1 MFTVKRAALLIL
13 SLAFASSGSGALVSV
28 AWNADSYSGWE
39 VTLTGTG
46 LFSGTDPVYGP
57 SGPAV
62 GWTGV
67 VTSPSGLWQLDTVNT
82 CYYPALGLQLCA
94 VGNMATATFLGN
106 IPSSF
111 QTPAQ
116 NYLIPGQNMFTYG
129 YQDFFPPT
137 APIRDQNNFQDGML
151 CSLGWSGG
159 GWFSITSI
167 PNVNNPSTWTW
178 EAEYFGEGPSFAP
191 VPEPTTMVSGLL
203 ALGTALIMSSFSRL
217 RPK

>member
-1 MFTVKRAALLIL
+1 MCMNMSADGDRLTPLGLLDCSLSLRWPMKRRKTGFGMFTVKRAALLIL

-82 CYYPALGLQLCA
+82 CYYPALGLQL
-94 VGNMATATFLGN
+94 
-106 IPSSF
+106 
-111 QTPAQ
+111 
-116 NYLIPGQNMFTYG
+116 
-129 YQDFFPPT
+129 
-137 APIRDQNNFQDGML
+137 L
-151 CSLGWSGG
+151 C
-159 GWFSITSI
+159 
-167 PNVNNPSTWTW
+167 
-178 EAEYFGEGPSFAP
+178 
-191 VPEPTTMVSGLL
+191 
-203 ALGTALIMSSFSRL
+203 R
-217 RPK
+217 R